1 MTEDITTFDGL
12 CNRAVK
18 AFMQSVVVIDNEA
31 SLNSDNSRNPIPPV
45 NAARKRTTAPGMVK
59 ANPTENFKDD
69 KEKLNAEA
77 SNNEE
82 EPEAHRLELNKVSQ
96 AFAEQELTCGVYL
109 PTEQDPAG
117 MEELIRATVQAI
129 RPTDACILDWQLR
142 KGDSTPAIKSIKK
155 VIQRDKEE
163 GGRLRLIL
171 IYTAEKLDDAFPV
184 LQTALEDEKYQVTV
198 HDLEDGPVIAS
209 DHFRI
214 VFINKPT
221 RMWNQEGAAAVV
233 QWKDLPQRIIREFT
247 ILSRGLL
254 RAFALESV
262 AAVRRDI
269 HRILAQFDED
279 LDPVYAGD
287 RATKPDPSDAS
298 NLIVELLCS
307 ELNYTL
313 SHSKGAQESLAETGL
328 MLWLKTH
335 EAQGS
340 FRDDTNQFKVGE
352 VDVVGLNAETRSTLL
367 KSRAAENGTWV
378 NEKSAVR
385 VRKNFFSDDEKAE
398 TASLKLASLST
409 LVRTAS
415 LGVAPPDGVRLRF
428 GTIVRLEQA
437 DENETKKPD
446 ETEQH
451 ESMDKGEVF
460 LCLQPSCDTARIN
473 GERPFLFVKLVP
485 DHKRFQLPIPE
496 GTGFSHWRLPEKD
509 ERFILTPTF
518 PASDQSGVV
527 LAKKGSACH
536 SFYFSD
542 VHGRKWF
549 WLADLRDLTAVT
561 MRDEALQP
569 FSRVGVNSLEWLR
582 LRGTKG
588 K

>member
-31 SLNSDNSRNPIPPV
+31 SLNSDNSRNSAPPV

-59 ANPTENFKDD
+59 ASPTANFKDD

-77 SNNEE
+77 SNTEE

-129 RPTDACILDWQLR
+129 RPTDACVLDWQLR
-142 KGDSTPAIKSIKK
+142 KGDSKPAIESIKK

-171 IYTAEKLDDAFPV
+171 IYTAEKLDDAFPA
-184 LQTALEDEKYQVTV
+184 LQTALEDENYQVTV

-221 RMWNQEGAAAVV
+221 RMWNQEGATAVV

-287 RATKPDPSDAS
+287 RATKPDPDDAGH
-298 NLIVELLCS
+298 LVVELLQS
-307 ELNYTL
+307 ELSLSIEASGAKNNTL
-313 SHSKGAQESLAETGL
+313 GPQSCMAWLEENNHLFLDVNQTMRWHDGRPENKKIDIDVRKHLITNGSKY
-328 MLWLKTH
+328 LKT
-335 EAQGS
+335 
-340 FRDDTNQFKVGE
+340 RDFHAKVTRAFFAEDQEPAWKNHSSNYAVLTTLAYHSGE
-352 VDVVGLNAETRSTLL
+352 QVGRVT
-367 KSRAAENGTWV
+367 SRAPALKFGTVIGNSEDDWLCIQPACDTV
-378 NEKSAVR
+378 RITDKASFLFIKLVPNEEDFDLIIPKDDQLVRFQVANEGKSKHLR
-385 VRKNFFSDDEKAE
+385 E
-398 TASLKLASLST
+398 LST
-409 LVRTAS
+409 LWFEPSEGEDIILSQSIDSNGFFFTDTGEERWTWRAQ
-415 LGVAPPDGVRLRF
+415 LR
-428 GTIVRLEQA
+428 E
-437 DENETKKPD
+437 
-446 ETEQH
+446 
-451 ESMDKGEVF
+451 M
-460 LCLQPSCDTARIN
+460 
-473 GERPFLFVKLVP
+473 
-485 DHKRFQLPIPE
+485 
-496 GTGFSHWRLPEKD
+496 
-509 ERFILTPTF
+509 
-518 PASDQSGVV
+518 
-527 LAKKGSACH
+527 
-536 SFYFSD
+536 
-542 VHGRKWF
+542 
-549 WLADLRDLTAVT
+549 TAVHLAQKAV
-561 MRDEALQP
+561 RAIGRIGLNE
-569 FSRVGVNSLEWLR
+569 FEWLR
-582 LRGTKG
+582 TSAK
-588 K
+588 